1 MSRYPSAYGYT
12 PSYKTVGGSSS
23 SYPSALDTGLP
34 SGTGLS
40 RDLDREMGAMKREM
54 DREFGTG
61 VATSVGFILE
71 LQTKVRE
78 DFTIKEKAPTRAI
91 SWLKASTSAF
101 TYNYAK
107 SLPKHGK

>member
-34 SGTGLS
+34 SSTGLS

-61 VATSVGFILE
+61 VAMSVGFTLE

-78 DFTIKEKAPTRAI
+78 VLQ
-91 SWLKASTSAF
+91 SWIIVF
-101 TYNYAK
+101 
-107 SLPKHGK
+107 

>member
-12 PSYKTVGGSSS
+12 PSYKTVGSSSSS

-34 SGTGLS
+34 SSSGLS

-61 VATSVGFILE
+61 VAMAVSGRYVCNEFVCE
-71 LQTKVRE
+71 RMQ
-78 DFTIKEKAPTRAI
+78 
-91 SWLKASTSAF
+91 
-101 TYNYAK
+101 
-107 SLPKHGK
+107 

>member
-23 SYPSALDTGLP
+23 SSSYPSALDT
-34 SGTGLS
+34 SSSGLS

-61 VATSVGFILE
+61 VAMAVNGRYVCNEFVCE
-71 LQTKVRE
+71 RMQ
-78 DFTIKEKAPTRAI
+78 
-91 SWLKASTSAF
+91 
-101 TYNYAK
+101 
-107 SLPKHGK
+107 

>member
-12 PSYKTVGGSSS
+12 PSYKTVAGSS

-34 SGTGLS
+34 SSSGLS

-61 VATSVGFILE
+61 VAMAVSGRYVCNL
-71 LQTKVRE
+71 
-78 DFTIKEKAPTRAI
+78 
-91 SWLKASTSAF
+91 
-101 TYNYAK
+101 
-107 SLPKHGK
+107 

>member
-12 PSYKTVGGSSS
+12 PSYKTVGGSSI

-34 SGTGLS
+34 SSTGLS

-61 VATSVGFILE
+61 VAMSVGFILE

-78 DFTIKEKAPTRAI
+78 VLQ
-91 SWLKASTSAF
+91 SWIIVF
-101 TYNYAK
+101 
-107 SLPKHGK
+107 

>member
-12 PSYKTVGGSSS
+12 PSYKTVGSS

-34 SGTGLS
+34 SSSGLS

-61 VATSVGFILE
+61 VAMAVSGRYVCNL
-71 LQTKVRE
+71 
-78 DFTIKEKAPTRAI
+78 
-91 SWLKASTSAF
+91 
-101 TYNYAK
+101 
-107 SLPKHGK
+107 

>member
-23 SYPSALDTGLP
+23 YPSALDTG
-34 SGTGLS
+34 SSGLS

-61 VATSVGFILE
+61 VAMAVSV
-71 LQTKVRE
+71 R
-78 DFTIKEKAPTRAI
+78 
-91 SWLKASTSAF
+91 
-101 TYNYAK
+101 
-107 SLPKHGK
+107 

>member
-12 PSYKTVGGSSS
+12 PSYKTVAGSSS

-34 SGTGLS
+34 SSSGLS

-61 VATSVGFILE
+61 VAMAVSV
-71 LQTKVRE
+71 R
-78 DFTIKEKAPTRAI
+78 
-91 SWLKASTSAF
+91 
-101 TYNYAK
+101 
-107 SLPKHGK
+107 